1 MNKPTTPMTQQAAS
15 RIQAATA
22 KANGG
27 IVSKGSFPAR
37 AMSAATKNAG
47 VAQTGKK

>member
-1 MNKPTTPMTQQAAS
+1 MNKPTTQMTQQAAS

-27 IVSKGSFPAR
+27 MVNQGSFAAR
-37 AMSAATKNAG
+37 AMAAAAKNAG
-47 VAQTGKK
+47 GAQSGKK